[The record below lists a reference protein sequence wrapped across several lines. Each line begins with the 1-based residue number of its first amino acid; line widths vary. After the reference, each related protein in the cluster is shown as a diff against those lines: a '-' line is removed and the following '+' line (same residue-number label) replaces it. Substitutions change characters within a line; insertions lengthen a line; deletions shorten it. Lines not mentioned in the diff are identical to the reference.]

1 MPRVTLTESTAE
13 RERLKANLKL
23 IQGGRSSSEIAE
35 VIGVSQTTFYNR
47 LKDPESLTL
56 KEVRL
61 LCKRF
66 KIDRA
71 RFVADLLSIN

>member
-23 IQGGRSSSEIAE
+23 IQGGRSSSEIAK

-61 LCKRF
+61 LCKKF

-71 RFVADLLSIN
+71 RFVADLLSIT

>member
-1 MPRVTLTESTAE
+1 MPKVTLIESTAE

-23 IQGGRSSSEIAE
+23 IQGVRSSSEIAK

-71 RFVADLLSIN
+71 RFVVDLLSIN

>member
-23 IQGGRSSSEIAE
+23 IQGGRSSSELAK

-61 LCKRF
+61 LCKKF

>member
-23 IQGGRSSSEIAE
+23 IQGGRSSSEIAK

-61 LCKRF
+61 LCKKF

>member
-23 IQGGRSSSEIAE
+23 IQGGRSSSEIAK
-35 VIGVSQTTFYNR
+35 VIGGSQSTYYNR

-56 KEVRL
+56 REVRM
-61 LCKRF
+61 LCKKY

-71 RFVADLLSIN
+71 RFITDLLTIN